1 MRTLVILNPAA
12 GYGRGRAWRDRI
24 VRGLSAQGWQIDL
37 VETSSPGD
45 ATTLAREAAREG
57 WARVVAAGGDGTVHE
72 VANGLLTV
80 PPDPDGASPSAL
92 GVIPIGTGNDFAR
105 LLRLRPDV
113 PERTALRLAGGRSSC
128 FDVGRV
134 AGEYF
139 INAVGAGFTAEVVR
153 RVNAAGHLR
162 GQLRYLTAA
171 CATFARFRP
180 PTFEVTALEFVE
192 RGPMMLAEVAVGRSG
207 GGGFLF
213 TPDADPTDGK
223 LDVCVVRQVGPMG
236 FLAKLPRV
244 MRGTHGTLKE
254 VALFTTRSVRI
265 RSVGGPLHLHLDGEF
280 RAPDEQEITVSLE
293 PGRLRVLIAA

>member
-12 GYGRGRAWRDRI
+12 GYGRGRAWRERI
-24 VRGLSAQGWQIDL
+24 VRGLRAQGWQTDL
-37 VETSSPGD
+37 VETSSPGE
-45 ATTLAREAAREG
+45 ATALAREAAREG
-57 WARVVAAGGDGTVHE
+57 WPRVVAAGGDGTAHE
-72 VANGLLTV
+72 VANGLLAV
-80 PPDPDGASPSAL
+80 PPDRDGATPTAL

-113 PERTALRLAGGRSSC
+113 PERTTLRLAGGQPGC

-139 INAVGAGFTAEVVR
+139 INAAGAGFTAEVVR
-153 RVNAAGHLR
+153 RVNAVGHLR

-180 PTFEVTALEFVE
+180 PTFEVTAPELVE
-192 RGPMMLAEVAVGRSG
+192 RGPMMLAEVAVGRTG
-207 GGGFLF
+207 GGGFRF
-213 TPDADPTDGK
+213 APTADPADGM
-223 LDVCVVRQVGPMG
+223 LDVCIVRRVGPMG

-254 VALFTTRSVRI
+254 VALFKTRWVRI
-265 RSVGGPLHLHLDGEF
+265 RSVDGPLHLHLDGEF
-280 RAPDEQEITVSLE
+280 RAPDEQEITVSIE